1 MDELKEICAFGLPYF
16 RPYMSRFVACVV
28 LGMIFRLSNGLL
40 AEMAPQQGISSK

>member
-1 MDELKEICAFGLPYF
+1 MHELKEICAFGLPYF
-16 RPYMSRFVACVV
+16 RPYMSRFVAGVV